1 LPKDVPSAPSPF
13 PVENDRT
20 ALTKAALK
28 RAFRDNLFYEQ
39 GKFPALATQKDYYLA
54 LAYTVRDR
62 LLHRWVSTAEAYTN
76 EGSRTI
82 A

>member
-39 GKFPALATQKDYYLA
+39 GKFPALATQKDYY
-54 LAYTVRDR
+54 R
-62 LLHRWVSTAEAYTN
+62 LHRP
-76 EGSRTI
+76 
-82 A
+82 